1 MPDLHQN
8 DLQILARREKILPVC
23 VNDRKDMDSLRCYA
37 CADSGNC
44 ETSYDAL
51 IHNRDKGGNLNRNCS
66 APNQHYCMI
75 ESIKK
80 EDKDVS
86 FIRDCSDGHTF
97 SYNDIPR
104 LKTVMPNNQSTCAY
118 YQAYVICI
126 SVCRTDF
133 CNGPQEGI
141 SRAGGMN
148 NAWALTLTLL
158 MCWII
163 HWCGLFDHAVHR
175 GSDE

>member
-1 MPDLHQN
+1 MSGAAL
-8 DLQILARREKILPVC
+8 LFCLMLYYLTKTT
-23 VNDRKDMDSLRCYA
+23 DSLRCYA
-37 CADSGNC
+37 CADSGSC
-44 ETSYDAL
+44 ESSYSGL
-51 IHNRDKGGNLNRNCS
+51 IHDRDKGGVYNRNCS
-66 APNQHYCMI
+66 ARNQHYCMI

-80 EDKDVS
+80 EDRDVS

-104 LKTVMPNNQSTCAY
+104 LKTVLPNNQSKCAY

-141 SRAGGMN
+141 SSGGTIN
-148 NAWALTLTLL
+148 TWSISLTLL
-158 MCWII
+158 LFWIVI
-163 HWCGLFDHAVHR
+163 
-175 GSDE
+175 